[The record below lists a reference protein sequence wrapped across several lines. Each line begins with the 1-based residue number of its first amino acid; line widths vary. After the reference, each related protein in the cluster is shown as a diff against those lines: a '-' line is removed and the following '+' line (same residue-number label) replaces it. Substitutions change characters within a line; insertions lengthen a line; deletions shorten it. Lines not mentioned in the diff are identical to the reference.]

1 MIATMIQPMLP
12 NFRVDDSSSC
22 FRCKVGSLGRILAA
36 FLILCCSAWPI
47 GAQEAAPPPDP
58 APSTEVE
65 PTTESPAPVSL
76 ADIPADRAAFE
87 GQVRE
92 IRRRLEDR
100 SALESARDSFEQ
112 IDEKLAS
119 IPEAAGFESA
129 QQSEISDLLYLD
141 TTAVTYA
148 NDLDEAESTLNGLA
162 MLLAGDLN
170 QLDGLRERWNQLQ
183 RAAASRD
190 APDSLLQ
197 QIDET
202 FTEIDE
208 LSAAVEEQ
216 RNEVLSLL
224 VEVSDSTSRI
234 AAFRADAAAYRR
246 QMRLQSVTQAERP
259 IWEIRLG
266 SLGDDLP
273 QHLLSKVQSD
283 GGHLA
288 SYIRDNAP
296 RLTLIFVGF
305 FGGTL
310 LPLLRLKRPAEHL
323 AAEDPVA
330 ERALAVIS
338 PGWPLALLVALFA
351 TLSLAP
357 APAPEI
363 FYRLLRFLLPLPAAA
378 LAIRVLG
385 GSFRT
390 SILIVAGALALF
402 PLRPYFELSP
412 LLDRLVLLG
421 QCLAVGTALA
431 VDIVRG
437 LRLPV
442 LQERWRPARLWL
454 IKAAIALLAIS
465 ILAAI
470 IGQIGTARALRDGVT
485 GSLGFGL
492 VFITLFIALDSLFM
506 TWIQTGF
513 AQSLNL
519 VKVHGPTIERFVRRL
534 LAVVGGLAWLYS
546 TIFAFGL
553 KDDLPLALEKVL
565 GLGVSVRAVEI
576 TLGEVLSFVGIV
588 ALSFLLARV
597 VCFFLDEEFLPR
609 LHLQRGLPYAI
620 STVVRYVILLSG
632 FSLALVAAGLDLS
645 KATLLA
651 GAFGVGIGF
660 GLQNVVNN
668 FVSGLILLFERPIQV
683 GDTVE
688 VESLMGEV
696 TRIGIRASTVATF
709 QGAEVIVPNGDL
721 ISKQVVNWTLSNRRR
736 RVEIDVGVAYGSSPE
751 EVIEI
756 LLGTARQHP
765 DVSADPESVVVFT
778 GFGDSSLDFQLKCW
792 VARFELALS
801 VASELRV
808 AVNRALAEAGIEIPF
823 PQRDINVRS
832 EAGDPV
838 PFTADTEPQP
848 KQDPEEN
855 SES

>member
-1 MIATMIQPMLP
+1 MIATMIQSMLP

-22 FRCKVGSLGRILAA
+22 FRWKVGSLSRILAA

-47 GAQEAAPPPDP
+47 GAQEAAPPDP

-65 PTTESPAPVSL
+65 TTTESPAPVSL

-119 IPEAAGFESA
+119 IPEAASFESA
-129 QQSEISDLLYLD
+129 QELEISDLMYLA

-162 MLLAGDLN
+162 KRLAGDID
-170 QLDGLRERWNQLQ
+170 QLGGLRERWNQLQ

-190 APDSLLQ
+190 APDTLLQ

-246 QMRLQSVTQAERP
+246 QMRLQSVTQAEKP

-273 QHLLSKVQSD
+273 QHLLSQVQSD

-288 SYIRDNAP
+288 SYVRDNAP

-323 AAEDPVA
+323 AADDPVA

-338 PGWPLALLVALFA
+338 PGWPLALLVAIFA

-378 LAIRVLG
+378 LALRVLG

-412 LLDRLVLLG
+412 LLDRFVLLG

-431 VDIVRG
+431 VDIIRG

-442 LQERWRPARLWL
+442 LQDRWRPARLWL

-506 TWIQTGF
+506 TWLRTDF
-513 AQSLNL
+513 AQSLAL
-519 VKVHGPTIERFVRRL
+519 VKSQAPTIARFVRRL
-534 LAVVGGLAWLYS
+534 LAAAGGLAWLYS

-553 KDDLPLALEKVL
+553 KEYLPLALEKVF
-565 GLGVSVRAVEI
+565 GLGVSVRTVEI

-588 ALSFLLARV
+588 ALSFLLARI

-609 LHLQRGLPYAI
+609 LPLQRGMSYAI
-620 STVVRYVILLSG
+620 STVARYVILLAG
-632 FSLALVAAGLDLS
+632 FSLALAAAGLDLS

-651 GAFGVGIGF
+651 GALGVGIGF

-696 TRIGIRASTVATF
+696 THIGIRASTVTTF

-721 ISKQVVNWTLSNRRR
+721 ISKQVVNWTLSNQRRR
-736 RVEIDVGVAYGSSPE
+736 IEIDVGVAYGSSPE

-756 LLGTARQHP
+756 LLETARRHP
-765 DVSADPESVVVFT
+765 EVSADPPPEAIFT
-778 GFGDSSLDFQLKCW
+778 GFGESSLDFQLKCW
-792 VARFELALS
+792 VGRFLVALPVGS
-801 VASELRV
+801 DLRV
-808 AVNRALAEAGIEIPF
+808 GVNRALAVADIEIPF
-823 PQRDINVRS
+823 PQRDVNIRTDDGGSTSSAVD
-832 EAGDPV
+832 AV
-838 PFTADTEPQP
+838 PNP
-848 KQDPEEN
+848 KQDPEGD